1 MALSSVVAFMTAGI
15 GTDRHARAPAH
26 LRVDGRVFRSE
37 HGRFEWRGISAFRLV
52 EMVARRREGEA
63 IAFLDWAS
71 KQELTVV
78 RVFVMARHLF
88 SLTPAEG
95 LAALPRLL
103 ELANARGL
111 HVEVVA
117 FADTAQIRTD
127 LEVHLKAVAAIAARH
142 PNAILEIANE
152 PGHPTQDV
160 RLHNPAFL
168 KQLAALVPK
177 PMPVALGSAEYSAD
191 YASGDFV
198 TYHFPRKSGWGHVFE
213 LARGAAL
220 IEHWR
225 KPLINDEPIGA
236 AAKTVDGR
244 RDSDPRH
251 FRGAAALTRLTGMG
265 ATFHYEG
272 GLQARIPSGRELEC
286 FVAWRAG
293 LGMVDGLPEDGA
305 FLEGSAVGA
314 IGDVSGAGAAFAR
327 VFELEKEA
335 WLLLLDTSPRV
346 SVGWK
351 QGWSETGR
359 NTGDGVA
366 LLRARR

>member
-37 HGRFEWRGISAFRLV
+37 HGRFGWRGISAFRLV

-127 LEVHLKAVAAIAARH
+127 LDVHLKAVAAIVARH

-152 PGHPTQDV
+152 PGHATQDV
-160 RLHNPAFL
+160 RLHNPAFV
-168 KQLAALVPK
+168 KRLAALVPE
-177 PMPVALGSAEYSAD
+177 PVPIALGSAEYSAD
-191 YASGDFV
+191 YASGDYV
-198 TYHFPRKSGWGHVFE
+198 TYHFPRKTGWGHVFD

-225 KPLINDEPIGA
+225 KPVVSDEPIGA

-327 VFELEKEA
+327 VFELENEA